1 MQFPKPNHPVCLDQ
15 GSTSAIGS
23 SSNKRSRTPSQRN
36 SESWDCCQRE
46 YHSVPYFPVGPPM
59 PRPWGPLPMMFP
71 ICPLWVGWYRP
82 WLCYQC
88 TFTWNG
94 QDQLEV
100 LVMVATMQETTV
112 MEVSANTRTG
122 GARDSKTGL
131 SKIPN
136 RIVRFPQRGQKLL
149 DSSSSSGFTSQSLL
163 LMVQRVVS
171 TR

>member
-1 MQFPKPNHPVCLDQ
+1 MAKYREGRADIRERESWTMQFPKPNHPVCLDQ

-82 WLCYQC
+82 WALLPMHFHLEWSGPARGFGHGGYHAGDNRYGSVSQHQDRRSQ
-88 TFTWNG
+88 G
-94 QDQLEV
+94 QQNW
-100 LVMVATMQETTV
+100 TV
-112 MEVSANTRTG
+112 QNP
-122 GARDSKTGL
+122 K
-131 SKIPN
+131 PN
-136 RIVRFPQRGQKLL
+136 RPL
-149 DSSSSSGFTSQSLL
+149 
-163 LMVQRVVS
+163 S
-171 TR
+171 TKRSEASR